1 MQGTERSILQWDG
14 HFVVID
20 LLSLR
25 RSPALSH
32 VLPSI
37 YSSLRSRVLMSM
49 REEWSSVMVY
59 VKNSLLVSPL
69 IQHVGVRGPGANASS
84 EAVFID
90 IYWVLCSD
98 HLFLLVIKTVWQIKE
113 INVGL
118 IIETKD
124 RFLLGCDHFML
135 WNQAVRQVTRR
146 IQTAKGIMREHSV
159 YRTSHTYGS
168 DELLKTFLWYS
179 DNLSKTWMY
188 FESTITEL
196 DVQGKEA
203 LRFLCVLLEQ
213 AEKNIMEVMVPQ
225 RSFL

>member
-146 IQTAKGIMREHSV
+146 IQTA
-159 YRTSHTYGS
+159 
-168 DELLKTFLWYS
+168 
-179 DNLSKTWMY
+179 
-188 FESTITEL
+188 
-196 DVQGKEA
+196 
-203 LRFLCVLLEQ
+203 
-213 AEKNIMEVMVPQ
+213 
-225 RSFL
+225 